1 MLNRD
6 HATELNSHRVVR
18 SQIAL
23 KNKEFIDEIVKW
35 AEVFSE
41 VMPNGKMA
49 NIIIQER
56 LEQTL
61 HSLTDDRSAMISAL
75 EQLKEKISQES
86 YDFDLSGVI

>member
-1 MLNRD
+1 M
-6 HATELNSHRVVR
+6 
-18 SQIAL
+18 

-61 HSLTDDRSAMISAL
+61 HSLTDDRAAMISAL